1 MSKVEEFLMKYN
13 PEGVDNIPLW
23 ELTAWDKKFNAVD
36 KSMQKKVIK
45 YKYYLAKDLD
55 ALVDDTGDI
64 RILYTNE
71 KVAYT
76 SEEKCKGNICEGEI
90 VAIPWGGTPTVKY
103 YNGKFVTGDNRIAT
117 SLDTKILNNKYLFYW
132 MISQLGTIADFYRGA
147 GIQHP
152 SMISVLS
159 MQIPLPHIKVQE
171 EIVKILDSFTN
182 LIDSL
187 NEELSL
193 RQKQFEYYREKL
205 LTFDDNVNWD
215 LFDNI
220 GEITDYVANGS
231 FADLKKNVKYL
242 QESNYAILV
251 RTLDLSSNFKNNNFV
266 YIDKNAYDF
275 LEKSKLFGGEI
286 IINNVGAGVGTV
298 FCCPK
303 LERKMSLGPNSVVLK
318 TDNNKFYYYWLSSK
332 QGQDKIF
339 QITSFSALPKF
350 NKTSFKQI
358 LFPVI
363 DEKID
368 ADYIVEKLDAFESL
382 ISSLKEE
389 IALRQKQYEYYREK
403 LLTFD

>member
-1 MSKVEEFLMKYN
+1 MKAQNIVRTVTLGEICNFLRGQTITSK
-13 PEGVDNIPLW
+13 
-23 ELTAWDKKFNAVD
+23 NAVD
-36 KSMQKKVIK
+36 GSVPVVAGGLQPS
-45 YKYYLAKDLD
+45 YYH
-55 ALVDDTGDI
+55 
-64 RILYTNE
+64 
-71 KVAYT
+71 
-76 SEEKCKGNICEGEI
+76 NIS
-90 VAIPWGGTPTVKY
+90 
-103 YNGKFVTGDNRIAT
+103 NRGA
-117 SLDTKILNNKYLFYW
+117 N
-132 MISQLGTIADFYRGA
+132 TIAVAGSGAYAGYVSYWDKPIYLSDAFSVETSNNVVKKYVYYFLKLNQEKIYSFQKGA
-147 GIQHP
+147 GIPHVHG
-152 SMISVLS
+152 SDIKNLLIN
-159 MQIPLPHIKVQE
+159 IPDVTIQE

-182 LIDSL
+182 LIDAL

-382 ISSLKEE
+382 IASLKEE